1 MTAETLQLSVIIVNY
16 NVKFFLEQCINA
28 ALKSMQ
34 HLQGEIIVVDND
46 SVDGSVNMLK
56 EKFPRVRVFENKKN
70 VGFARA
76 NNQAIR
82 VASGKYILL
91 LNPDT
96 VVEEDTF
103 GKCFA
108 FMESHPEA
116 GAAGVKMID
125 GKGRFL
131 PESKRALPT
140 PSVAFFKIFGLSLLF
155 PRSKIFGRY
164 HLGYLDRNAI
174 HEVDVLSGAFMFIR
188 KTALDKAGLLDEDY
202 FMYGEDIDLSYKI
215 ALAGYKNYYFPHT
228 TIIHYKGEST
238 KKGSLNYVFTF
249 YNAMIIFVQKNFSAR
264 NAKMMSAMIRIA
276 IYFRAFLSIIRRTF
290 KGFALPLA
298 EALLIYLAYML
309 ILPYWEHLILAG
321 KAVYPP
327 DFLHFMV
334 PSYILIWLGSVYF
347 AGGYDKPSRPGSI
360 LRGILA
366 GTIVI
371 LLIYALL
378 PLSLRFSRALILIG
392 AAASVIITLGMRYVL
407 SLLLPSFRLLDLR
420 HPKKLLIAGSEE
432 ECKRV
437 HDLVMETGINSE
449 VAGYVSNDD
458 KGKKENF
465 IGSADQLKE
474 IVRVN
479 GIDEIIFCSR
489 DISSRDIIQHMLTLS
504 EMQVEFKIAPRESIS
519 IIGSNSV
526 NAPGELYVL
535 DFSMIALPSNKRNK
549 RFLDMTFALFLL
561 LLSPILVFFFKN
573 PLSFLSNIFSVLNG
587 RYSLVGYIF
596 SGDHP
601 EKELPFIRKG
611 ILNAASGLGFS
622 LNNEQIARSNLL
634 YARDYKISNDI
645 QIILRSFRELDR
657 KPEK

>member
-1 MTAETLQLSVIIVNY
+1 MTAEALQLSVIIVNY
-16 NVKFFLEQCINA
+16 NVKFFLEQCISA
-28 ALKSMQ
+28 ALKALQ
-34 HLQGEIIVVDND
+34 HMQGEIFVVDND

-56 EKFPRVRVFENKKN
+56 EKYPRVRVIENKKN

-103 GKCFA
+103 EKCFA

-155 PRSKIFGRY
+155 PRSKLFGRY

-188 KTALDKAGLLDEDY
+188 KNALDKAGLLDEDY

-249 YNAMIIFVQKNFSAR
+249 YTAMIIFVQKNFSAR

-276 IYFRAFLSIIRRTF
+276 IYFRAFLSIIRRTLS
-290 KGFALPLA
+290 GFALPLA

-321 KAVYPP
+321 NAVYPP
-327 DFLHFMV
+327 AFLHFMV

-347 AGGYDKPSRPGSI
+347 AGGYDKPSRPASI
-360 LRGILA
+360 LRGIMA

-378 PLSLRFSRALILIG
+378 PLSLRFSRALILMG
-392 AAASVIITLGMRYVL
+392 AATSVIITLGLRYIL
-407 SLLLPSFRLLDLR
+407 SLLLPSFRLLDFH

-437 HDLVMETGINSE
+437 HDLVMETGLNHE
-449 VAGYVSNDD
+449 VAGYVSPDD
-458 KGKKENF
+458 HGKKENF

-489 DISSRDIIQHMLTLS
+489 DIPSREIIQHMLTLS
-504 EMQVEFKIAPRESIS
+504 GMQVEFKIAPRESIS

-526 NAPGELYVL
+526 NTPGELYVL

-549 RFLDMTFALFLL
+549 RFLDMAFALFLL
-561 LLSPILVFFFKN
+561 LLSPILIFFFKN
-573 PLSFLSNIFSVLNG
+573 PLGFLSNIFSVMNG
-587 RYSLVGYIF
+587 RFSWVGYIF
-596 SGDHP
+596 SGKHP
-601 EKELPFIRKG
+601 EKGLPFLRKG
-611 ILNAASGLGFS
+611 ILNASSGLGFP
-622 LNNEQIARSNLL
+622 LNSEQIARSNLL

-657 KPEK
+657 KPE

>member
-1 MTAETLQLSVIIVNY
+1 MAAETLQLSVIIVNY

-28 ALKSMQ
+28 VLKAMQ
-34 HLQGEIIVVDND
+34 HLQGEIIAVDND

-56 EKFPRVRVFENKKN
+56 EKFHQVRVIENKKN

-82 VASGKYILL
+82 IASGRYILL

-103 GKCFA
+103 EKCLA
-108 FMESHPEA
+108 FMENHPEA
-116 GAAGVKMID
+116 GATGVKMID

-140 PSVAFFKIFGLSLLF
+140 PSVAFYKIIGLSLLF
-155 PRSKIFGRY
+155 PRSKIFGQY

-174 HEVDVLSGAFMFIR
+174 HEVEVLSGAFMFIR
-188 KTALDKAGLLDEDY
+188 KAALDKAGLLDEDY

-215 ALAGYKNYYFPHT
+215 TLAGYKNYYFPHT

-238 KKGSLNYVFTF
+238 KKGSLNYVFAF

-264 NAKMMSAMIRIA
+264 HAKMMSAMIRMA
-276 IYFRAFLSIIRRTF
+276 IYLRAFLSIIRRTF
-290 KGFALPLA
+290 SVFALPLM
-298 EALLIYLAYML
+298 EALLIFSVYLL
-309 ILPYWEHLILAG
+309 ILPHWEHLILG
-321 KAVYPP
+321 GNAVYPP
-327 DFLHFMV
+327 FFLYLIV
-334 PSYILIWLGSVYF
+334 PSYILIWLVSVYF
-347 AGGYDKPSRPGSI
+347 AGGYDKPSRPGNI
-360 LRGILA
+360 LRGIIA

-378 PLSLRFSRALILIG
+378 PITLRFSRALILMG
-392 AAASVIITLGMRYVL
+392 SVISAIITVGMRYILALL
-407 SLLLPSFRLLDLR
+407 SPSSRLLDLQ

-437 HDLVMETGINSE
+437 HALVSGTGINHE

-458 KGKKENF
+458 TGKKENF
-465 IGSADQLKE
+465 IGSADHLKE

-489 DISSRDIIQHMLTLS
+489 DISSRDIIQHMLALS
-504 EMQVEFKIAPRESIS
+504 EMRVNFKIAPRESIS

-535 DFSMIALPSNKRNK
+535 DFSLIALPSNKRNK
-549 RFLDMTFALFLL
+549 RLLDFVLALL
-561 LLSPILVFFFKN
+561 LLILSPILVFFFRN
-573 PLSFLSNIFSVLNG
+573 PLAFLSNINGVLNG
-587 RYSLVGYIF
+587 RYSWVGYINLGE
-596 SGDHP
+596 SH
-601 EKELPFIRKG
+601 ETELPPIRKG
-611 ILNAASGLGFS
+611 ILNSSSGLVFP
-622 LNNEQIARSNLL
+622 LNREQIARSNLL
-634 YARDYKISNDI
+634 YARDYKISNDV
-645 QIILRSFRELDR
+645 QIILRCFRELDR
-657 KPEK
+657 KPE